1 MTSRRES
8 VLSLKPTVVL
18 ADTTTGP
25 AEAID
30 QIRDAGI
37 PLVVVD
43 PAKGL
48 DDVERRI
55 DTVAEALGVP
65 AAGTEL
71 KKRTESRIAAV
82 QKTIPDHA
90 DGKKPRVAFL
100 YLRGSA
106 SVYLLGGAESGAS
119 SLLEA
124 AGAVDAGKA
133 SGLNNYFTAITSEAL
148 AKAAP
153 DAILLMSKGLDS
165 VGGMDG
171 LVKIPGIA
179 ETPAGMDCRV
189 RSDRRRRAA
198 DLRPAHRPGARRD
211 RRAAAPEGRQGPVTT
226 SYEERTGSCSPRRTP
241 PCGRSESRRPQVP
254 AQQSVRAHR
263 RRLLSRCSPG
273 VCSPP
278 RSVRTPSPSGRPQ
291 LAPAPDRAGG
301 QPLDRGRESVLE
313 RPAPPRRPRAPR
325 RRLAGCAG
333 ALMQGVFGNPLAEP
347 GVIGISAGAA
357 VGAVASIALG
367 LTFFS
372 ATGRSPSSRSSPVSP
387 PSCSSIRSRA
397 PAAGPRS

>member
-1 MTSRRES
+1 MRITQDFAPSGPQGPGSGQAFGRRPVRGRAGAALTAAMALALLLTGCGGGNGSASAGPKGAQSSADADRVEPLAAAPAPKLPVTVDSAYGTKVTVDSTDRIVPLTGSLSEIVFTLGFGKQVVARDITATFEQAEKLPVVTRAHDVSAES

-48 DDVERRI
+48 DDVGRRI

-133 SGLNNYFTAITSEAL
+133 SGLNKDFTAITSEAL

-179 ETPAGMDCRV
+179 ETPAGMDRRV
-189 RSDRRRRAA
+189 VAIDDGVLLNYGPRTDRVLAEIVEQ
-198 DLRPAHRPGARRD
+198 LY
-211 RRAAAPEGRQGPVTT
+211 PEGGK
-226 SYEERTGSCSPRRTP
+226 
-241 PCGRSESRRPQVP
+241 GR
-254 AQQSVRAHR
+254 
-263 RRLLSRCSPG
+263 
-273 VCSPP
+273 
-278 RSVRTPSPSGRPQ
+278 
-291 LAPAPDRAGG
+291 
-301 QPLDRGRESVLE
+301 
-313 RPAPPRRPRAPR
+313 
-325 RRLAGCAG
+325 
-333 ALMQGVFGNPLAEP
+333 
-347 GVIGISAGAA
+347 
-357 VGAVASIALG
+357 
-367 LTFFS
+367 
-372 ATGRSPSSRSSPVSP
+372 
-387 PSCSSIRSRA
+387 
-397 PAAGPRS
+397 